1 MKKSR
6 SISPKN
12 ITAVNAPGGQP
23 QKDHRVGTVMYK
35 INDHIIYGKMG
46 VCKITDIA
54 TRNIAGFD
62 KDQLYYVLQPVY
74 ESCVIYTPV
83 NTKAFMRPII
93 SAAEAERLIDMIPTI
108 QAEAYYNDRMQQLKQ
123 HYEAAIEAY
132 NCTDLIELTMSIY
145 AKKKS
150 IEEQNRKLGQIDERF
165 MKQAEELLF
174 GELSLALG
182 IPKDEVQK
190 YIASRVDDKKWRQKF
205 NESET

>member
-1 MKKSR
+1 
-6 SISPKN
+6 
-12 ITAVNAPGGQP
+12 
-23 QKDHRVGTVMYK
+23 
-35 INDHIIYGKMG
+35 
-46 VCKITDIA
+46 
-54 TRNIAGFD
+54 
-62 KDQLYYVLQPVY
+62 
-74 ESCVIYTPV
+74 
-83 NTKAFMRPII
+83 
-93 SAAEAERLIDMIPTI
+93 
-108 QAEAYYNDRMQQLKQ
+108 MQELKQ

-150 IEEQNRKLGQIDERF
+150 IEGQNRKLGQIDEKF

-182 IPKDEVQK
+182 IPKDEVQE